1 MTIKYDLYNG
11 GSYEL
16 DVDYKEI
23 GEVIAKTLLRQYKKL
38 SKEET
43 IKAIVHDYFTEMDD
57 DEIMYQFEDVLK
69 DEFADRL
76 PEGVVINGFDIDDI
90 DE

>member
-11 GSYEL
+11 GTYEL
-16 DVDYKEI
+16 DVGYKEV

-43 IKAIVHDYFTEMDD
+43 IKAIVQDYFTEMDD
-57 DEIMYQFEDVLK
+57 EEIMYQFEDVLK

-76 PEGVVINGFDIDDI
+76 PEGVVINGFDTDDI